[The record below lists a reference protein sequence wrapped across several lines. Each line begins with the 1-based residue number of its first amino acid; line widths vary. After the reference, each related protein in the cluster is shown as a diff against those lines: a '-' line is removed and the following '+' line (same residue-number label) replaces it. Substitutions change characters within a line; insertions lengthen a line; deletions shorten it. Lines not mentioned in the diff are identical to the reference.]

1 MEIKEIKNISE
12 LKKFILIEDEINKI
26 CITNDITISD
36 NDIKK
41 IALSL
46 INAQKKV
53 NLKISKT
60 DMLKFT
66 DQPHFKK
73 ELAWLFD
80 EDEDLSLDDL
90 SKR

>member
-1 MEIKEIKNISE
+1 MEIKEIKNLSE
-12 LKKFILIEDEINKI
+12 LKKYLLIEDEINKI
-26 CITNDITISD
+26 CITNDIIISY

-41 IALSL
+41 ISLSL
-46 INAQKKV
+46 VSAQKKV
-53 NLKISKT
+53 NLKISKNN
-60 DMLKFT
+60 MLKFI

-90 SKR
+90 NKR